1 MLRTSVRLLCLSSAA
16 ILLNVV
22 TTGPMFAQSGAVSGH
37 VVDSAALPVPNA
49 SVDIVSTA
57 TSETHSALTNGV
69 GYFLLPP
76 LTPGSYVIHA
86 GAPGFAQVTIDKV
99 TVEVGSTRSIDVTLK
114 PAGLTENVSVTA
126 APPELVTDQPDRGNV
141 IESEFVQNTPLN
153 VRNPLQLINFA
164 QAVTPFVGLGT
175 SSGNNDVS
183 QALTNTFRING
194 GKMAT
199 TESLLDGA
207 ANTTEYDLHAEADI
221 PQVDAIQEFK
231 VLTTAYAPEWGR
243 TSGGVVTFA
252 TRSGT
257 NQFHGSV
264 FEYLRNSDLDAN
276 GFNADAARIRKSHF
290 QRNQFGFTFGGPVT
304 LPRIYHGRDRT
315 FFFVTY

>member
-16 ILLNVV
+16 ILLNGIAAV
-22 TTGPMFAQSGAVSGH
+22 PIFAQSGVVSGH
-37 VVDSAALPVPNA
+37 VVDSSGLPVPNA
-49 SVDIVSTA
+49 ALDIVNSA
-57 TSETHSALTNGV
+57 TSETQRAETNGV
-69 GYFLLPP
+69 GYFLFPP
-76 LTPGSYVIHA
+76 LTPGFYVIHA

-99 TVEVGSTRSIDVTLK
+99 TVEVGSARSIDVTLR
-114 PAGLTENVSVTA
+114 PAGVTENVSVTA

-141 IESEFVQNTPLN
+141 IESQFVQNTPLN

-164 QAVTPFVGLGT
+164 QAVTSYVGIGST
-175 SSGNNDVS
+175 SGNNDVS

-199 TESLLDGA
+199 TDSLLDGA

-243 TSGGVVTFA
+243 TSGGIVTFA
-252 TRSGT
+252 TKSGT
-257 NQFHGSV
+257 NQLHGSI
-264 FEYLRNSDLDAN
+264 FEYARNSAFDAK
-276 GFNADAARIRKSHF
+276 GFNANAAGLALPHF
-290 QRNQFGFTFGGPVT
+290 QRNQFGG
-304 LPRIYHGRDRT
+304 
-315 FFFVTY
+315 